1 MTNDELIAS
10 YRAANQPQVF
20 AFWEQLDAAQRAA
33 LAAQAAEIDLG
44 EVDRLNRS
52 LVFKSGGG
60 HANLA
65 GLSPAPVTMLP
76 GNGGD
81 AAAWASA
88 HAQGEEALRAGRI
101 AAFTVA
107 GGQGTRLGYDG
118 PKGTFPVTPI
128 KQKPLF
134 QVFAEKILASGK
146 RHRRPLHWFIMT
158 SHANHAATEAFFQ
171 EHSFFGLDAARVH
184 FFRQG

>member
-1 MTNDELIAS
+1 MTNEQRTMNDEQLIQS
-10 YRAANQPQVF
+10 FRAANQAQVF
-20 AFWEQLDAAQRAA
+20 AFWDQLDAAQRAG

-44 EVDRLNRS
+44 EVDRLIRS
-52 LVFKSGGG
+52 LVLKSGGG

-118 PKGTFPVTPI
+118 PKGTFAVTPI
-128 KQKPLF
+128 QQKPLLL
-134 QVFAEKILASGK
+134 VFA
-146 RHRRPLHWFIMT
+146 
-158 SHANHAATEAFFQ
+158 
-171 EHSFFGLDAARVH
+171 V
-184 FFRQG
+184 